1 MVKPPQGEDVAGRV
15 FWRLP
20 GPLAQFI
27 RLEAAGG
34 IVLAAAAAV
43 ALVWANSPWQDA
55 YETLWTTHLAITI
68 GSHSL
73 DLTLRE
79 WVNDGL
85 MTIFFF
91 VVGLEIKR
99 ELVVGELH
107 APRRAALPVVAAVG
121 GMAVPVVVYLLIN
134 LGGPHLR
141 GWGVP
146 MATDIA
152 VAVSLLSLLGPR
164 VSPSL
169 KLFVLAIAIVD
180 DIGAILVIAIFY
192 SSSIELSAILVAAG
206 ILVVVVLLE
215 RLDVQSMA
223 VYVALGVAFWLAI
236 HEAGVHATIAGVL
249 LGLLTPTRPRM
260 PRDLVSEEVLRDVST
275 PAAARETVVA
285 ARESVSVVAWLEY
298 LLHPWSSLVI
308 VPLFA
313 FANAGIPL
321 SASALSDAATSRVAW
336 GVFVGLV
343 VGKLVGI
350 TVFTLLGV
358 RLRLGVLGDGMDR
371 RHVIGAAAL
380 GGIGFTV
387 SMFVTALA
395 FADVAVQDQAKVG
408 ILAASI
414 VAGCLGAIVV
424 RTTSA
429 PAPLSADASGPVQS
443 PPHAR
448 R

>member
-1 MVKPPQGEDVAGRV
+1 VAEPRPGDGEAGRV

-20 GPLAQFI
+20 GPLAQFL

-34 IVLAAAAAV
+34 IVLVVAAAV
-43 ALVWANSPWQDA
+43 ALVWANSAWQDS
-55 YETLWTTHLAITI
+55 YETLWNTRLAISL

-99 ELVVGELH
+99 ELVVGELRT
-107 APRRAALPVVAAVG
+107 PRRAALPVVAAIG
-121 GMAVPVVVYLLIN
+121 GMAVPVVLYLAIN
-134 LGGPHLR
+134 VGGPHVR
-141 GWGVP
+141 GWGIP

-152 VAVSLLSLLGPR
+152 VAVGVLGLLGPR

-169 KLFVLAIAIVD
+169 KLFVLALAIVD
-180 DIGAILVIAIFY
+180 DIGAIIVIALVY
-192 SSSIELSAILVAAG
+192 SSSIEPEAMLIAAG
-206 ILVVVVLLE
+206 ILAVVVMLE
-215 RLDVQSMA
+215 RLDVRSMA
-223 VYVALGVAFWLAI
+223 VYVVLGLAFWLEI
-236 HEAGVHATIAGVL
+236 HEGGVHATIAGVL
-249 LGLLTPTRPRM
+249 LGLLTPTRARIPRE
-260 PRDLVSEEVLRDVST
+260 LVTEEVLRDVST
-275 PAAARETVVA
+275 PAAARETVVT
-285 ARESVSVVAWLEY
+285 ARESVSVVSWLEY

-313 FANAGIPL
+313 LANAGVRL

-336 GVFVGLV
+336 GVLVGLV
-343 VGKLVGI
+343 VGKLAGI
-350 TVFTLLGV
+350 TVFTLLSV
-358 RLRLGVLGDGMDR
+358 RLGLGVLPDGMDR

-387 SMFVTALA
+387 SLFVTALA
-395 FADVAVQDQAKVG
+395 FDDVAVQDQAKIG

-414 VAGCLGAIVV
+414 VAACLGAVV
-424 RTTSA
+424 LRATSA
-429 PAPLSADASGPVQS
+429 PASISAGGNGPVRS
-443 PPHAR
+443 PPHGR